1 MKQEQINLSNSTNS
15 VEMNFF
21 KNLAHLLSSSYRN
34 QPAKFWSNTGFL
46 ILSIVALVIIRT
58 DNRFIH
64 SLLDD
69 KTKHLIVLNLEF
81 ISALYVVGLIIYLYW
96 KISPIKKDL
105 MLSGVITFLI
115 FISITT
121 TLLLIPVYNGLRYFI
136 LPQMEL
142 TLGEFG
148 SFFTSI
154 TGLLA
159 FLGVLYTANIA
170 DKRAKETIALAKEE
184 AENNRVRAETAEK
197 NYRLQ
202 AEETRNR
209 NREDSERTI
218 FFQLLDL
225 HTKKVESI
233 TFENNIGAKAC
244 KEYMDKVNNC
254 LGIYIVY
261 KEILNLNSTE
271 SIELDTDYSH
281 FYKEL
286 CEEILINGYYNIEYD
301 QLERLQHKLKQ
312 YIKEYNLIMPRHYG
326 HKEWSQVSYKKWINH
341 VYLKRINDHHFQYE
355 AIKYVAE
362 VIYKEYGHIFGH
374 YFRNMNYVMETIN
387 NFSEKKYYKE
397 LFTAQ
402 LSRCEIALAF
412 FYAVSNRSS
421 IKMIELFEDFDVF
434 KDIYEE
440 DITML
445 KIAKGKGI
453 EPNIFIE
460 NILYQYKKDIS
471 NNTPSQSQHSSSA
484 LAEIASA

>member
-1 MKQEQINLSNSTNS
+1 MKQEQINPSSSTNT
-15 VEMNFF
+15 VEMNFL
-21 KNLAHLLSSSYRN
+21 KNLAHLLLSSYRN
-34 QPAKFWSNTGFL
+34 QPVKFWSNTGFL
-46 ILSIVALVIIRT
+46 ILSIVALATIRT
-58 DNRFIH
+58 DNGFIH
-64 SLLDD
+64 SLSDD
-69 KTKHLIVLNLEF
+69 KTKHLIILYLDFV
-81 ISALYVVGLIIYLYW
+81 SALYIVGLILYLYW

-115 FISITT
+115 LISITT
-121 TLLLIPVYNGLRYFI
+121 TLLLVPVYNGLRYFI

-148 SFFTSI
+148 SFFASI

-159 FLGVLYTANIA
+159 FLAVLYTANVA

-184 AENNRVRAETAEK
+184 AENNRIRAEIAEE

-202 AEETRNR
+202 AEETKNR
-209 NREDSERTI
+209 NRKDSERTI

-233 TFENNIGAKAC
+233 TFENSIGAKAC
-244 KEYMDKVNNC
+244 KEYMDKANNC

-261 KEILNLNSTE
+261 KDILNLNSTE
-271 SIELDTDYSH
+271 SIELDVDYSH

-341 VYLKRINDHHFQYE
+341 VFLKRINDHRYQYE
-355 AIKYVAE
+355 AIKYIAE
-362 VIYKEYGHIFGH
+362 VLYKEHGHILGH
-374 YFRNMNYVMETIN
+374 YFRNMNYVMKTIN
-387 NFSEKKYYKE
+387 NFSEKKNYKE

-412 FYAVSNRSS
+412 FYAVSNRSNN
-421 IKMIELFEDFDVF
+421 KMIELLEDFDVF

-445 KIAKGKGI
+445 KLAKEKGI

-460 NILYQYKKDIS
+460 NILNEYKKDIS
-471 NNTPSQSQHSSSA
+471 NNNPQHSSSA
-484 LAEIASA
+484 LAEIPSG

>member
-1 MKQEQINLSNSTNS
+1 MKQEQINPSSSTNT
-15 VEMNFF
+15 VEMNFL
-21 KNLAHLLSSSYRN
+21 KNLAHLLLSSYRN
-34 QPAKFWSNTGFL
+34 QPVKFWSNTGFL
-46 ILSIVALVIIRT
+46 ILSIVALATIRT
-58 DNRFIH
+58 DNGFIR
-64 SLLDD
+64 SLSDD
-69 KTKHLIVLNLEF
+69 KTKHLIILYLDFV
-81 ISALYVVGLIIYLYW
+81 SALYIVGLILYLYW

-115 FISITT
+115 LISITT
-121 TLLLIPVYNGLRYFI
+121 TLLLVPVYNGLRYFI

-148 SFFTSI
+148 SFFASI

-159 FLGVLYTANIA
+159 FLAVLYTANVA

-184 AENNRVRAETAEK
+184 AENNRIRAEIAEE

-202 AEETRNR
+202 AEETKNR
-209 NREDSERTI
+209 NRKDSERTI

-233 TFENNIGAKAC
+233 TFENSIGAKAC
-244 KEYMDKVNNC
+244 KEYMDKANNC

-261 KEILNLNSTE
+261 KDILNLNSTE
-271 SIELDTDYSH
+271 SIELDVDYSH

-341 VYLKRINDHHFQYE
+341 VFLKRINDHRYQYE
-355 AIKYVAE
+355 AIKYIAE
-362 VIYKEYGHIFGH
+362 VLYKEHGHILGH
-374 YFRNMNYVMETIN
+374 YFRNMNYVMKTIN
-387 NFSEKKYYKE
+387 NFSEKKNYKE

-412 FYAVSNRSS
+412 FYAVSNRSNN
-421 IKMIELFEDFDVF
+421 KMIELLEDFDVF

-445 KIAKGKGI
+445 KLAKEKGI

-460 NILYQYKKDIS
+460 NILNEYKKDIS
-471 NNTPSQSQHSSSA
+471 NNNPQHSSSA
-484 LAEIASA
+484 LAEIPSG